1 MPKITCGMYTIPSQK
16 HGVLGATL
24 TFLTLPLV
32 IHLHLMTRSG
42 VPSRYCLSRKI
53 LPSMKTPYLQSLIC
67 STSTSPW
74 FDVQFITKGSYDLG
88 FRVARN
94 ATP

>member
-1 MPKITCGMYTIPSQK
+1 
-16 HGVLGATL
+16 
-24 TFLTLPLV
+24 
-32 IHLHLMTRSG
+32 
-42 VPSRYCLSRKI
+42 
-53 LPSMKTPYLQSLIC
+53 MKTPYLQSLIC